1 VVWGIC
7 SRARQA
13 TAVFLVASAA
23 LLAAASATAEPPQV
37 TAKRAEAQRVLN
49 EIHSLD
55 VRLEKAIE
63 SYNGANDRLGAIERD
78 RALNTRHYTIAK
90 SNLKL
95 AQRRLGAR
103 LRAIYTSG
111 QEDSTLAIILGSR
124 SLSDFLNRIETVNSV
139 SSQDNQVLAE
149 IQCF

>member
-55 VRLEKAIE
+55 VRLEHALE
-63 SYNGANDRLGAIERD
+63 SYNGANDRLDAIARD
-78 RALNTRHYTIAK
+78 RALNTTH
-90 SNLKL
+90 
-95 AQRRLGAR
+95 
-103 LRAIYTSG
+103 
-111 QEDSTLAIILGSR
+111 
-124 SLSDFLNRIETVNSV
+124 
-139 SSQDNQVLAE
+139 
-149 IQCF
+149 